1 LKWVLCPVAGACA
14 SRIKVT
20 RERAGGRRQARR
32 ARRLVVCVR
41 ACGSDSL
48 VIMKK
53 ALWEWLDIA
62 DGKCHAVCTIPTSGA
77 LGALH
82 STIGQSS
89 IISFRGARTPSR
101 NPDQWAACV
110 LAVFT
115 NHRATLCLPS
125 DSAFA
130 TRVSR
135 FSVLRNPCTI
145 RL

>member
-1 LKWVLCPVAGACA
+1 MVPCQG
-14 SRIKVT
+14 
-20 RERAGGRRQARR
+20 GGRRQARR

-62 DGKCHAVCTIPTSGA
+62 DEKCHAVCTIPTSSA
-77 LGALH
+77 LGALY
-82 STIGQSS
+82 SAIGQSS
-89 IISFRGARTPSR
+89 IFSFRGARTPSR
-101 NPDQWAACV
+101 NIDQRAACV

-115 NHRATLCLPS
+115 NHKAIPCLPS

-130 TRVSR
+130 TRVSH
-135 FSVLRNPCTI
+135 FSVLRSPCKSSACELVVGSVPR